1 MARKDRVTL
10 AKRIKERRLQLG
22 LTQREVAGDDFTRGF
37 ISQVENGIIDPS
49 LKSLEIIAKRL
60 GTTTAAF
67 LQDASPADSGDI
79 LSELRKLAELR
90 DNGDHEAALELALRI
105 NETAADQPDT
115 HLVATVRYALG
126 WSYYQTNRYEEAA
139 RVLEEA
145 SATFRH
151 AGDLLA
157 ASKALNTAA
166 TACYFVPQMDEAIR
180 LYKAALRIQDD
191 LFGNM
196 EDKLRIN
203 VNLALAY
210 VANHDYDR
218 ALPLL
223 QKVLDLENRYSD
235 FYRIGDIYMALG
247 IVYRHLGR
255 YEHSA
260 DSYKKAIGI
269 FQNIGDPLRVAHS
282 TLNLGITYTELKDFA
297 MAKQAFNEAKATYAD
312 KQLKENVANANAELA
327 WVAWLE
333 EDVETA
339 DKLSALALDDL
350 GPCKE
355 KGRMLILRGRI
366 LDKQGHPEDALAS
379 YMAGYKLLD
388 SLGKSALVDATDS
401 CFEIGNLLLRLNRAD
416 EASQFLIRAATAYR
430 EMSNN

>member
-67 LQDASPADSGDI
+67 LLDASPTDAGAI
-79 LSELRKLAELR
+79 LGELRKLSELR
-90 DNGDHEAALELALRI
+90 DSGDYEAALELALEI
-105 NETAADQPDT
+105 NAMAVDQPDT

-126 WSYYQTNRYEEAA
+126 WAYYQAKKYEDAA

-145 SATFRH
+145 AETFHH

-166 TACYFVPQMDEAIR
+166 TACYFIPQLDEAIR

-191 LFGNM
+191 LFGTL

-210 VANHDYDR
+210 VANHDYER

-223 QKVLDLENRYSD
+223 QKVLDLEKRYSD

-255 YEHSA
+255 YEPSTEA
-260 DSYKKAIGI
+260 YAKAIGI
-269 FQNIGDPLRVAHS
+269 FDNIGDPLRVAHS
-282 TLNLGITYTELKDFA
+282 TLNLGITYTELKEYA
-297 MAKQAFNEAKATYAD
+297 KAKQAFNNAKATYEA
-312 KQLKENVANANAELA
+312 KQLKEYVANANAELA
-327 WVAWLE
+327 WVAWRE
-333 EDVETA
+333 NDIETA
-339 DKLSALALDDL
+339 DKLSLMAIDDL
-350 GPCKE
+350 GHCKE

-366 LDKQGHPEDALAS
+366 LDKQGNAEEALTS
-379 YMAGYKLLD
+379 YLAGFKLLD
-388 SLGKSALVDATDS
+388 SLGKTALVDATDS
-401 CFEIGNLLLRLNRAD
+401 CFEIGNLLVRLNRAD
-416 EASQFLIRAATAYR
+416 EASTFLVRAATAYR
-430 EMSNN
+430 EMSTN

>member
-1 MARKDRVTL
+1 
-10 AKRIKERRLQLG
+10 
-22 LTQREVAGDDFTRGF
+22 
-37 ISQVENGIIDPS
+37 
-49 LKSLEIIAKRL
+49 
-60 GTTTAAF
+60 
-67 LQDASPADSGDI
+67 
-79 LSELRKLAELR
+79 
-90 DNGDHEAALELALRI
+90 
-105 NETAADQPDT
+105 
-115 HLVATVRYALG
+115 VRYALG